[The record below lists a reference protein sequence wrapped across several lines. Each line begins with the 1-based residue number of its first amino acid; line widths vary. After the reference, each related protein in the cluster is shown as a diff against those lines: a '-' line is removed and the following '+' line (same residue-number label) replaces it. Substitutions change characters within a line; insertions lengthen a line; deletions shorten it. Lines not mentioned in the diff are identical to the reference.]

1 MRNFYVANYYRLKVL
16 GIAQLK
22 YWIAALEGKKAPEL
36 PAFLTIRN
44 GIVYDEITGFHFGER
59 GYQCNSL

>member
-22 YWIAALEGKKAPEL
+22 YWIATLEGEKAPEL
-36 PAFLTIRN
+36 PVHLTIRN
-44 GIVYDEITGFHFGER
+44 GIVHDEITGLYFKLYFKER
-59 GYQCNSL
+59 TR